1 MKYSNFQCALI
12 AKIAQ
17 LDLLLCSLFNKHHST
32 VSFLASPKEMS
43 LATIG
48 GLLFFF

>member
-1 MKYSNFQCALI
+1 MKYSNFQCAFI

-17 LDLLLCSLFNKHHST
+17 LDLLLCCLFNKYHST

-43 LATIG
+43 LTTIG
-48 GLLFFF
+48 EFLFF